1 MRLKGYSLDANRLN
15 AAETVLGLWK
25 FREEF
30 MFCCPLPTFSPGYVL
45 SLCVCV
51 RVIDSIWCCGAE
63 CVVLLSMRGH
73 PSFSVIH
80 EQPVLEVLSA
90 GYNRAYLYFGLVD
103 HTTSSIT
110 VSALIEFVYL
120 VDISVLGKYDFH

>member
-1 MRLKGYSLDANRLN
+1 MEIQRRIHVLLS
-15 AAETVLGLWK
+15 AAHI
-25 FREEF
+25 
-30 MFCCPLPTFSPGYVL
+30 FSWICFKPV
-45 SLCVCV
+45 CVCV
-51 RVIDSIWCCGAE
+51 RVIDSVWCCGAE